1 MKTEGLLA
9 SRHPRCRSLDEETHA
24 NNGFPPIRADV
35 VDLLA
40 TRADTVIAVR
50 GRSLVV
56 LRGQPAR

>member
-50 GRSLVV
+50 GRFKV
-56 LRGQPAR
+56 